1 MRLLKCLFCLVPILL
16 TPKGFSQAAPQPGP
30 AIKKPLI
37 YQIGQIVHI
46 NATGSRPLLQAVD
59 ALQEKYGWIVEYED
73 PQYPAAIGG
82 AATPPSP
89 PNRRHPNA
97 RTNGTTGFSV
107 QFNGG
112 PTPDSRPDEQ
122 TVLALVVD
130 ANNQSN
136 DAGQFELRKEK
147 DGSFVVD
154 GVGVRSPQGETSSQQ
169 PILDSLISLK
179 AERRSARQTIALIC
193 QKVSQQSKIQVTADG
208 VADSLPERETVAVGG
223 VGVPARTLLS
233 RTLASMGGKL
243 YWRLIYDSNEKSYQL
258 SISRESQ

>member
-16 TPKGFSQAAPQPGP
+16 VSEGFSQGAPQPGP

-37 YQIGQIVHI
+37 YQIGQIVHV

-97 RTNGTTGFSV
+97 RNNATAGFSV
-107 QFNGG
+107 EFDVTAN
-112 PTPDSRPDEQ
+112 SRPDEQ

-147 DGSFVVD
+147 DGSFVVV
-154 GVGVRSPQGETSSQQ
+154 GVGVRSPQSETSSQQ
-169 PILDSLISLK
+169 PILDSLISLE
-179 AERRSARQTIALIC
+179 AERRSARETIALIC
-193 QKVSQQSKIQVTADG
+193 RKVSQQSKIRVTANDA
-208 VADSLPERETVAVGG
+208 ADSLSGRAIVVVGG
-223 VGVPARTLLS
+223 ADVQARTLLS
-233 RTLASMGGKL
+233 RTLASMGRNL
-243 YWRLIYDSNEKSYQL
+243 YWRLIYDSSAKSYEL
-258 SISRESQ
+258 SISSLSQ

>member
-1 MRLLKCLFCLVPILL
+1 MRLLKYLFCLVPILL
-16 TPKGFSQAAPQPGP
+16 VSEGFSQGAPQPGP

-59 ALQEKYGWIVEYED
+59 ALQEKYGWIVKYED

-97 RTNGTTGFSV
+97 RNSEMTGFSV
-107 QFNGG
+107 EFNV
-112 PTPDSRPDEQ
+112 TANSRPDEQ

-147 DGSFVVD
+147 DGSFVVV

-169 PILDSLISLK
+169 PILDSLISLE
-179 AERRSARQTIALIC
+179 AERRSTRETIALIC
-193 QKVSQQSKIQVTADG
+193 QKVSQLSKIQVTANDA
-208 VADSLPERETVAVGG
+208 ADSLSGRAIVVVGG
-223 VGVPARTLLS
+223 ADVQARTLLS
-233 RTLASMGGKL
+233 RILASMGRNL
-243 YWRLIYDSNEKSYQL
+243 YWRLLYDSSAKSYEL
-258 SISRESQ
+258 SISSLSQ

>member
-1 MRLLKCLFCLVPILL
+1 MRLLRCLFCLVPILL
-16 TPKGFSQAAPQPGP
+16 ASKGFSQGVPQPGA

-82 AATPPSP
+82 TPTQPSGP
-89 PNRRHPNA
+89 VRRHPMA
-97 RTNGTTGFSV
+97 RADGTSGFST
-107 QFNGG
+107 QFNAG
-112 PTPDSRPDEQ
+112 PTPNSRPDER
-122 TVLALVVD
+122 TVLALIVD

-169 PILDSLISLK
+169 PILDSLISLE
-179 AERRSARQTIALIC
+179 AERRSARETIALIC
-193 QKVSQQSKIQVTADG
+193 QKVSQLSKIQVTANDA
-208 VADSLPERETVAVGG
+208 ADSLSGRAIVVVGG
-223 VGVPARTLLS
+223 ADVQARTLLS
-233 RTLASMGGKL
+233 RTLASMGRNL
-243 YWRLIYDSNEKSYQL
+243 YWRLLYDSSAKSYEL
-258 SISRESQ
+258 SISSLSQ